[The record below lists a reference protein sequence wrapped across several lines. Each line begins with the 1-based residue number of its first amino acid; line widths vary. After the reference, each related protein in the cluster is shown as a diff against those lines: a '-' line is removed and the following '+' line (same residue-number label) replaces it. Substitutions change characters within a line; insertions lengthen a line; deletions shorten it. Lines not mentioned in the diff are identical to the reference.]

1 MKRFVSLLLI
11 IMMIS
16 SVMALASVS
25 VLAAGGSATDSIP
38 GDSQLQGLLA
48 KVKGYVPLEKLEELK
63 NELTLYV
70 KALILFIKSE
80 ETYKNIATTVLA
92 ILAFLFIP
100 IIIGVIVVVYLA
112 AALMAAVSTVVI
124 GIVQVILTVLVG
136 LIPAI

>member
-11 IMMIS
+11 IIMIS
-16 SVMALASVS
+16 SVMALMSVS
-25 VLAAGGSATDSIP
+25 VFAAGGSVTDSIP
-38 GDSQLQGLLA
+38 GGSQLKELLA

-63 NELTLYV
+63 YELTLYV
-70 KALILFIKSE
+70 KALIIFIQSE
-80 ETYKNIATTVLA
+80 ETYKNIVTAALA

-100 IIIGVIVVVYLA
+100 IIIGVVVVVYLA

-124 GIVQVILTVLVG
+124 GIVQVILTALVG